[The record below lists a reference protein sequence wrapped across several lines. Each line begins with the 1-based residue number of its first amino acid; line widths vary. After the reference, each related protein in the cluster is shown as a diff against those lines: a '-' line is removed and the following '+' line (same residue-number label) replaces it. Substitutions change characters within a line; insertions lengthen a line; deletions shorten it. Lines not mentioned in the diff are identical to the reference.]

1 MPHQNADGGVARPTF
16 IDLFA
21 GAGGLSLGFREA
33 GFRPVFAVEHDKA
46 SAESYGANFPEAT
59 VFNGDIESIESF
71 PDMEGLWD
79 VTVDLVIGGPP
90 CQGFS
95 PLGKMTV
102 SKGRKGRHEIMNALC
117 MRLLQAVQQLRPK
130 AFVMENVPQF
140 LKSEEFRVFFDLAS
154 QEGYFLFPGV
164 LNAAEYGV
172 PQKRRRAFTVGVLD
186 GMSSL
191 PGAPGIFRSV
201 ADAIGDLPKEPTE
214 SDLHFG
220 RNPTPKSLERYRLI
234 PPGGSRFDLMEKRPD
249 LCPKCWLNKPTG
261 STDVFGRL
269 KWDEPSL
276 TIRTE
281 FFKPEKGRYLHPEAH
296 RPITHREAARLQSF
310 PDEFRFLG
318 SRIEIARQIG
328 NAVPPLLAYRVAL
341 HVLSLIGREDAVREW
356 DPFLREEVQ
365 SKVR

>member
-1 MPHQNADGGVARPTF
+1 MLYRNADVGTNRPTF

-21 GAGGLSLGFREA
+21 GARGLSLGFREA
-33 GFRPVFAVEHDKA
+33 GFRPVFAVEYDKA

-71 PDMEGLWD
+71 LDMEGLRN
-79 VTVDLVIGGPP
+79 VAVDLVIGGPP

-102 SKGRKGRHEIMNALC
+102 GKGRKDRHEIMNSLC
-117 MRLLQAVQQLRPK
+117 MRLLQAVRQLRPK

-140 LKSEEFRVFFDLAS
+140 LKSEEFKAFSELAS
-154 QEGYFLFPGV
+154 AEGYFLFPGV

-172 PQKRRRAFTVGVLD
+172 PQKRRRGFTVGILD
-186 GMSSL
+186 GVPSL
-191 PGAPGIFRSV
+191 PGAPGIFRTVS
-201 ADAIGDLPKEPTE
+201 DAIGNLPKEPTGE
-214 SDLHFG
+214 DLHFG

-269 KWDEPSL
+269 RWDEPSL

-310 PDEFRFLG
+310 PDEFRFRG

-328 NAVPPLLAYRVAL
+328 NAVPPLLAYRVAV

-356 DPFLREEVQ
+356 DPFPSEESL
-365 SKVR
+365 SKTG